1 MLSLS
6 SPVQGA
12 LSTLLGA
19 RRLRDRLWMAWY
31 LLSRRIRWL
40 PAPSERTLHLRGLP
54 TPFVFDPALGGLSAY
69 YEIARA
75 KIYGRFP
82 GFTPEPTACVVD
94 VGANLGMFSV
104 WASRYLA
111 PTGRVIALE
120 PHPDAYRLLRRNLSS
135 VPCAAEALN
144 VACGATEQTLPLYF
158 SPERLTVATLELPAG
173 QLLERIEVPVRRLDD
188 VLTELGVQRI
198 GLLKIDVE
206 GWELQVLDG
215 AEDCLRRTDRLVL
228 EVDRRQLPSV
238 EERLAAAELPV
249 RGVIDG
255 VWNGQEMV
263 VLYAERGFSASP
275 SGGPDRSGR

>member
-1 MLSLS
+1 ML

-19 RRLRDRLWMAWY
+19 RGLRDRLWMARY

-40 PAPSERTLHLRGLP
+40 PAPSERTLHLRELP
-54 TPFVFDPALGGLSAY
+54 APFAFDPALGGLSAY

-111 PTGRVIALE
+111 PTGRIIALE
-120 PHPDAYRLLRRNLSS
+120 PHPDAYRLLRRNLSR

-158 SPERLTVATLELPAG
+158 SPERLTVATLERPAD

-228 EVDRRQLPSV
+228 EVDRGQLPSV

-263 VLYAERGFSASP
+263 VLYAERGFSASA
-275 SGGPDRSGR
+275 SGGPDRRAR